1 MFKKNWKT
9 KVWQRIA
16 GKCDH
21 LLNSAEPEICPD
33 VATWSSGQGIPCIC
47 LAPHIYQEIRA
58 LFTDEEMAVAI
69 VDTHREVLSRPQ
81 NLVLIEKAR
90 VRETLGLVELPDGRV
105 LMEGNWWEPVLKK
118 HPTYR
123 KRMGF
128 QRHNLK
134 GDVYSL
140 LAMWSTS
147 FYHWF
152 HDVLPRLE
160 AALPH
165 LPKGTKFLINENPM
179 RWQLDTLGAFGI
191 READLEFQPRNA
203 RTEVERLWFATPAGQ
218 TGFGS
223 KDLLKK
229 VSARLRKHFK
239 TKTQKDRRG
248 LFVSRAKSRCRRFI
262 NEAEVFAVLE
272 EYEFTKV
279 FCEDLTISEQIE
291 FFWNASCVMAPHGA
305 GLTNIIF
312 CNAGGLVCELQFPQ
326 KLYTNHYWMLAQQ
339 FDLFYSRL
347 EARKVDL
354 PSGEYDLEADLM
366 DIENWLK
373 TNAAVAKKAES
384 GR

>member
-1 MFKKNWKT
+1 M
-9 KVWQRIA
+9 
-16 GKCDH
+16 
-21 LLNSAEPEICPD
+21 
-33 VATWSSGQGIPCIC
+33 
-47 LAPHIYQEIRA
+47 
-58 LFTDEEMAVAI
+58 
-69 VDTHREVLSRPQ
+69 
-81 NLVLIEKAR
+81 
-90 VRETLGLVELPDGRV
+90 
-105 LMEGNWWEPVLKK
+105 KK

-128 QRHNLK
+128 RRHHLK

-152 HDVLPRLE
+152 HDVLPRVV

-165 LPKGTKFLINENPM
+165 LPKGTKFLINENPT

-262 NEAEVFAVLE
+262 NEAAVFAVLE

-291 FFWNASCVMAPHGA
+291 FFWNGSCVMAPHGA
-305 GLTNIIF
+305 GLTNFIF
-312 CNAGGLVCELQFPQ
+312 CQQGTSIGEVHYSETVYND
-326 KLYTNHYWMLAQQ
+326 HYWMLAQQ
-339 FDLFYSRL
+339 FELPHSHLGAKKIDLL
-347 EARKVDL
+347 N
-354 PSGEYDLEADLM
+354 GEYDLEANLI
-366 DIENWLK
+366 DIEKWLK
-373 TNAAVAKKAES
+373 TNAAGAKKAES